1 MYRVLVVDDEPLAQ
15 KSVCSIIDK
24 RSKNYRVVDTAENGQ
39 EALEKARNLVPDL
52 IICDIKMPLM
62 SGVELSSVIREE
74 LPEICFIIISG
85 YQDFEFARSAI
96 RSGVTDYLLKP
107 IVPAELLKTLKY
119 TETKIS
125 EIHYRERNRILR
137 ALGNGESVDMAK
149 LERYMPDEEY
159 YGAIIRTNGLPRR
172 FSMDRRREI
181 YSDIYEN
188 YMIFGRDEMES
199 LYLIPGKLVGEGEF
213 LHYLNKL
220 QKQQNASNYYTLIYD
235 SRPFTKEKLQE
246 KIKNLYQQLDQRS
259 SVGVTQILNLA
270 EKQNVRTIS
279 TVELH
284 KNESKVLTRLETAAR
299 TRNPEQ
305 IRQEIRLSYEFLE
318 KDHPSQLWMEN
329 FTREVLAIMRQY
341 NLCKRSTQES
351 EYLMNDAFFYATSIQ
366 TLADSLVDVF
376 LDFEQEECC
385 SKVDSQEY
393 FDMIRNYLEENL
405 GKTITLPDLCHHFGI
420 SQTYMSRLFRK
431 YSGNSFNQYLTEL
444 RMTQAKKLLSE
455 KPDILIKDVASIV
468 GYEDQFYFSRLF
480 RSYTGKSP
488 SEFLKGLNI
497 EGKQKG

>member
-107 IVPAELLKTLKY
+107 IVPAELLKTLIY

-188 YMIFGRDEMES
+188 YMIFGRDE
-199 LYLIPGKLVGEGEF
+199 
-213 LHYLNKL
+213 
-220 QKQQNASNYYTLIYD
+220 
-235 SRPFTKEKLQE
+235 
-246 KIKNLYQQLDQRS
+246 KIGRAH
-259 SVGVTQILNLA
+259 V
-270 EKQNVRTIS
+270 
-279 TVELH
+279 
-284 KNESKVLTRLETAAR
+284 
-299 TRNPEQ
+299 
-305 IRQEIRLSYEFLE
+305 
-318 KDHPSQLWMEN
+318 
-329 FTREVLAIMRQY
+329 
-341 NLCKRSTQES
+341 
-351 EYLMNDAFFYATSIQ
+351 
-366 TLADSLVDVF
+366 
-376 LDFEQEECC
+376 
-385 SKVDSQEY
+385 
-393 FDMIRNYLEENL
+393 
-405 GKTITLPDLCHHFGI
+405 
-420 SQTYMSRLFRK
+420 
-431 YSGNSFNQYLTEL
+431 
-444 RMTQAKKLLSE
+444 
-455 KPDILIKDVASIV
+455 
-468 GYEDQFYFSRLF
+468 
-480 RSYTGKSP
+480 
-488 SEFLKGLNI
+488 
-497 EGKQKG
+497 

>member
-220 QKQQNASNYYTLIYD
+220 QKQQNASNY
-235 SRPFTKEKLQE
+235 
-246 KIKNLYQQLDQRS
+246 
-259 SVGVTQILNLA
+259 
-270 EKQNVRTIS
+270 
-279 TVELH
+279 
-284 KNESKVLTRLETAAR
+284 
-299 TRNPEQ
+299 
-305 IRQEIRLSYEFLE
+305 
-318 KDHPSQLWMEN
+318 
-329 FTREVLAIMRQY
+329 
-341 NLCKRSTQES
+341 
-351 EYLMNDAFFYATSIQ
+351 
-366 TLADSLVDVF
+366 
-376 LDFEQEECC
+376 
-385 SKVDSQEY
+385 
-393 FDMIRNYLEENL
+393 
-405 GKTITLPDLCHHFGI
+405 
-420 SQTYMSRLFRK
+420 
-431 YSGNSFNQYLTEL
+431 
-444 RMTQAKKLLSE
+444 
-455 KPDILIKDVASIV
+455 
-468 GYEDQFYFSRLF
+468 
-480 RSYTGKSP
+480 
-488 SEFLKGLNI
+488 
-497 EGKQKG
+497 